1 MKKYQSLQLTEV
13 KHVCFTLIELLVVI
27 AIIAILA
34 AILLPA
40 LNSARERGRTASCI
54 NNLKQCGYAGFMYAE
69 SNNDVLLLKN
79 GENALNFT
87 LFSIVTGNQVGKDNK
102 NGMELLP
109 DFNVIT
115 CPKYT
120 GWIPKKGDNAT
131 TYRAFY
137 AVPYIAVPG
146 HSTALY
152 SPNQVSEKDA
162 VQNPL
167 GWPNAYFVIDMRK
180 LKNPSGMM
188 VFSEA
193 WSASNKRQHSNYGLG
208 TGEDAKPFFGH
219 NGTMSASFADGH
231 VESLQPG
238 WLGNVRSESG
248 ISTKFAYYDMP
259 VTNKSVYQEI

>member
-1 MKKYQSLQLTEV
+1 MKKFQSLRCTGV
-13 KHVCFTLIELLVVI
+13 KAQAFTLIELLVVI

-69 SNNDVLLLKN
+69 SHNDVLMLKN

-87 LFSIVTGNQVGKDNK
+87 LFSIVNGNQVGADNH
-102 NGMELLP
+102 NGMSLLP
-109 DFNVIT
+109 DYNVIT

-137 AVPYIAVPG
+137 AVPYIAIPG
-146 HSTALY
+146 NSTALY

-162 VQNPL
+162 VQNPV
-167 GWPNAYFVIDMRK
+167 GWPNAWFVVDMRK
-180 LKNPSGMM
+180 LKNASNMLI
-188 VFSEA
+188 FSEA
-193 WSASNKRQHSNYGLG
+193 WSATNKRQHSNYGLG

-238 WLGNVRSESG
+238 WFGKVREESG
-248 ISTKFAYYDMP
+248 ISAKFAYYDMP
-259 VTNKSVYQEI
+259 TTSATVYKEM